1 MKDDLNTANA
11 MTELYRV
18 IKQGNVLLRNREID
32 NEQVRINF
40 LTLKKMFYLLGFNF
54 EYPVLSQEDKDLY
67 NQYLE
72 SKANK
77 DFATSDK
84 LRTILIE
91 KHIL

>member
-1 MKDDLNTANA
+1 M
-11 MTELYRV
+11 
-18 IKQGNVLLRNREID
+18 
-32 NEQVRINF
+32 